1 MCLWMDVSGECLWG
15 VSLRCVTGVCL
26 SLGCVSGVCLWRDVS
41 GEGAHDFDFITIAAA
56 VIMSATSSTAHVAGG
71 GASSIFLIEYT
82 RKGPAACRAATGH
95 FRRLPVG
102 FASIGRFDTRGP

>member
-1 MCLWMDVSGECLWG
+1 M
-15 VSLRCVTGVCL
+15 
-26 SLGCVSGVCLWRDVS
+26 CLWRDVS
-41 GEGAHDFDFITIAAA
+41 GEGAHDFDFITISAA
-56 VIMSATSSTAHVAGG
+56 VIMSAISSTTYVAGG

-95 FRRLPVG
+95 VRRLPVG